1 MSKRAVTVEDL
12 LQFQLVSDPQIHPS
26 EESILFGLKRT
37 DEKFKSVS
45 HLHTVDFQGN
55 VHQLTQGEKS
65 CGAGRWI
72 PGSKSVSFVSG
83 RGTTG
88 DQLFILPEVGEA
100 KQITK
105 LDEGSIGAYEWS
117 PNGKYIAFT
126 YRKTHED
133 FTEKGIKERKEKGM
147 SDAPLAFE
155 TTWYRL
161 DGDGY
166 FGEQR
171 HQLFLLNVETEEV
184 TLLSDKS
191 AHGDYSFA
199 WNPKSDKLAVAR
211 SAEKEPFVGKPNDQV
226 YILDLKGNE
235 TALAGLPKGHKG
247 SLKWSPNGEW
257 LVFAGNDSVEDP
269 WGALNTRLY
278 KVKPDGSGYTA
289 LTPTTD
295 YDLDVAT
302 LSDTKD
308 AAGGAVLSWSPD
320 SSGVYT
326 QIAWHGETH
335 LGFIDITT
343 GEIKVISSGKC
354 AHFIDNVDS
363 KGDFA
368 SAIYGDPVTIPE
380 IALLDCKTGAMKQL
394 THFND
399 QWSEGVSIA
408 RPEDLTLDSP
418 DGSKLH
424 VWVLKPAD
432 FDPNKRYPGILEV
445 HGGPHT
451 QYGWVFFH
459 EFQVLAAQGYVVVY
473 TNPRGSK
480 GYGEAHCNAIKG
492 DWGNKDWID
501 IQTALEWMKSQPYL
515 DHGKLGIIGGSYGG
529 YMTNWAIGHT
539 DDFRAAI
546 TDRCVSNMVSMS
558 GSSDFPVNK
567 DGYFQGCA
575 YSSLEDIR
583 GLWNQSPIAYFNEVK
598 TPTLIIHSEG
608 DLRCNIEQSEQVY
621 MALKMQGVEARFVR
635 YPKNTSHGMS
645 RSGPADLRIH
655 RLQEIVNWWKRH
667 LAS

>member
-1 MSKRAVTVEDL
+1 MSKRAITIEDL
-12 LQFQLVSDPQIHPS
+12 LQFQLVGDPQIHPTS
-26 EESILFGLKRT
+26 ERVLFGLKKT
-37 DEKFKSVS
+37 DEKYKAIS
-45 HLHTVDFQGN
+45 HLHTVDFDGN

-65 CGAGRWI
+65 SASGRWV
-72 PGSKSVSFVSG
+72 PGSSSISFLSG
-83 RGTTG
+83 RGTAG
-88 DQLFILPEVGEA
+88 DQIFILPEVGEA

-105 LDEGSIGAYEWS
+105 LDEGSIGGYDWS
-117 PNGKYIAFT
+117 PDGKYIAFT
-126 YRKTHED
+126 HRKTHPD
-133 FTEKGIKERKEKGM
+133 FTEKAGKERKEKGL
-147 SDAPLAFE
+147 SDNPPLAFE

-171 HQLFLLNVETEEV
+171 HQLFLLNVESGEV

-191 AHGDYSFA
+191 AHGEYSFT
-199 WNPKSDKLAVAR
+199 WNPSSDKLAIAR
-211 SAEKEPFVGKPNDQV
+211 SAEKEPFVEKPNDQI
-226 YILDLKGNE
+226 YLLDLAGNE
-235 TALAGLPKGHKG
+235 THVPNLPKGYKA
-247 SLKWSPNGEW
+247 SLKWSPDGEW

-278 KVKPDGSGYTA
+278 KVRPDGSGYES

-308 AAGGAVLSWSPD
+308 SAGGAVLNWAPD
-320 SSGVYT
+320 SSGIYT
-326 QIAWHGETH
+326 QIGWHGEVH
-335 LGFIDITT
+335 LGFIDINT
-343 GEIKVISSGKC
+343 GDIRVITQGKH
-354 AHFIDNVDS
+354 AYFLGNLDA
-363 KGDFA
+363 KGEFA
-368 SAIYGDPVTIPE
+368 PAIYGDPVTVPE
-380 IALLDCKTGAMKQL
+380 LTLLNVRTAEAKQL

-399 QWSEGVSIA
+399 KWTEQVNIA
-408 RPEDLTLDSP
+408 SPEDFYLDSP
-418 DGSKLH
+418 DGTKVHAWLM
-424 VWVLKPAD
+424 KPVG
-432 FDPNKRYPGILEV
+432 FDAAKKYPAILEV

-451 QYGWVFFH
+451 QYGWAFFH

-501 IQTALEWMKSQPYL
+501 VQTALAWMKSQSYINTT
-515 DHGKLGIIGGSYGG
+515 KLGIMGGSYGG

-539 DDFRAAI
+539 HDFKAAI

-567 DGYFQGCA
+567 DGYFKGTA
-575 YSSLEDIR
+575 YGSLQDIE
-583 GLWNQSPIAYFNEVK
+583 GLWNQSPIAYFQDVK

-621 MALKMQGVEARFVR
+621 IALKMQGIESRFVR

-645 RSGPADLRIH
+645 RSGPADLRMH
-655 RLQEIVNWWKRH
+655 RLQEIVNWWKRQ
-667 LAS
+667 LA